1 LSPVFRHGSLRLYL
15 LRLLDEEP
23 RHGYEVI
30 RLLRDRFMGV
40 YSPSPGTIYPRL
52 ARLEEE
58 GLVTHDEVDG
68 RKVYRITEAGREE
81 LRSRSDELDE
91 LEEELSASVS
101 DIVREVRE
109 DVRETV
115 RSLREELTWAARESR
130 RASRDIGDDLREQAR
145 QARDEAREQA
155 RQARDEAREQT
166 RQAREARDEA
176 LERARE
182 AREQARAARGDAWEQ
197 ATDPGAEQAGP
208 ESAGGPG
215 GPGGS
220 GGPAGLGGLGGPA
233 GPGQSRAETL
243 GQDAARR
250 VREHARR
257 LREEAQRAREESS
270 GFSGSRGAW
279 DRIREEAGARFRAGE
294 HDWEPPGW
302 TGWTDWPG
310 RRGWEDWAR
319 VRGRRGWPGPLDM
332 GTLRDLERVALQF
345 TSDLRRLATQ
355 SSTAG
360 ENVISDLR
368 TILEEALERI
378 KTEIFGPA
386 RETAARRDASQPD
399 AADTPGRDEPG
410 EPTGGTEDSPRG

>member
-1 LSPVFRHGSLRLYL
+1 MSPVFRHGSLRLYL

-68 RKVYRITEAGREE
+68 RKVYRITDAGREE

-109 DVRETV
+109 DVRQTV

-130 RASRDIGDDLREQAR
+130 RVGRDAATDAREQAR

-155 RQARDEAREQT
+155 MQAKEQ
-166 RQAREARDEA
+166 
-176 LERARE
+176 
-182 AREQARAARGDAWEQ
+182 AREQARQERQDARAQ
-197 ATDPGAEQAGP
+197 RDPEGAQRGP
-208 ESAGGPG
+208 EGAQRGPEG
-215 GPGGS
+215 AQRGPEGAQR
-220 GGPAGLGGLGGPA
+220 GPEGAQRGPEGA
-233 GPGQSRAETL
+233 QRGPEGAQRGPET
-243 GQDAARR
+243 ARR
-250 VREHARR
+250 VHEQARR
-257 LREEAQRAREESS
+257 LREEAQRARDEAL
-270 GFSGSRGAW
+270 GAAG
-279 DRIREEAGARFRAGE
+279 RLGEPAGARFHSGE
-294 HDWEPPGW
+294 QDWDAPGGTGW
-302 TGWTDWPG
+302 SQGPGWTDWPG

-319 VRGRRGWPGPLDM
+319 TRSRNHGPGWTGPLDFS
-332 GTLRDLERVALQF
+332 TLRDLERLAVQF
-345 TSDLRRLATQ
+345 TSDLRKLATQ
-355 SSTAG
+355 SSAVG

-368 TILEEALERI
+368 TILEDALERI
-378 KTEIFGPA
+378 KSEIFGAGHEPPA
-386 RETAARRDASQPD
+386 GD
-399 AADTPGRDEPG
+399 
-410 EPTGGTEDSPRG
+410 TEDETHRD

>member
-1 LSPVFRHGSLRLYL
+1 MSPVFRHGSLRLYL

-109 DVRETV
+109 DVRQTV

-130 RASRDIGDDLREQAR
+130 RMGQAEAADAREQAKQARDEALTQAREARDDAKEQAR
-145 QARDEAREQA
+145 QARDQA
-155 RQARDEAREQT
+155 KQAGGQARDQAKQAGG
-166 RQAREARDEA
+166 QARDQAKQAGGQAKESY
-176 LERARE
+176 RE
-182 AREQARAARGDAWEQ
+182 AKEQVRQGREDPWEQ
-197 ATDPGAEQAGP
+197 ATDEAETDQPTAA
-208 ESAGGPG
+208 ESAARDRG
-215 GPGGS
+215 
-220 GGPAGLGGLGGPA
+220 
-233 GPGQSRAETL
+233 ETA
-243 GQDAARR
+243 GQDTARR

-257 LREEAQRAREESS
+257 LRDEAQRV
-270 GFSGSRGAW
+270 
-279 DRIREEAGARFRAGE
+279 REEAGARFTSGE
-294 HDWEPPGW
+294 DSDTPPGW
-302 TGWTDWPG
+302 AGRPSWTEWPG
-310 RRGWEDWAR
+310 RRGWEEWTR
-319 VRGRRGWPGPLDM
+319 TRGGRGWT
-332 GTLRDLERVALQF
+332 GTLDFGTLKDLERVAVQF
-345 TSDLRRLATQ
+345 TSDLRKLAMQ
-355 SSTAG
+355 SSVVG
-360 ENVISDLR
+360 ENVITDLR

-378 KTEIFGPA
+378 KTEIFGP
-386 RETAARRDASQPD
+386 EQDPE
-399 AADTPGRDEPG
+399 GGEPG
-410 EPTGGTEDSPRG
+410 PEGSKQGPEGGQQSALAAPAPPSAEAPAEESKDS